1 MRLSHFALPRLGAT
15 LLALA
20 PAFFFACSDEPTQG
34 PLDASAGRDGSAP
47 DSAVPVP
54 PRDARADGSDAD
66 RDPCVEMAPPLCSPT
81 RTFGAG
87 VPVAGVA
94 GRFASVTPNE
104 LHIAVFDADDAGTT
118 LRVADRTSAVDAFP
132 TGIAVPFP
140 IDSTG
145 ASLSSNGLELF
156 VTQASNARRLPRG
169 GAGQAF
175 GVPTGDGFNFGSEG
189 QQFRGPVALDNGGFF
204 LTRVGVGPGQ
214 LGFTE
219 IAKKASGYEQAVVVL
234 QAELLNTSADGT
246 KVRAPTGMSKDLRT
260 LFFYDEE
267 SKASKMAHR
276 PAVDCPY
283 TTFVSIGDRPGAQ
296 PNATCSA
303 LYYADPTTG
312 AAMRAELS
320 P

>member
-1 MRLSHFALPRLGAT
+1 MGLSYFSFPRVGAALLT
-15 LLALA
+15 LVPSL
-20 PAFFFACSDEPTQG
+20 FFACSDSTTPA
-34 PLDASAGRDGSAP
+34 PPDASVVRDGTAP
-47 DSAVPVP
+47 DTSVVPAL
-54 PRDARADGSDAD
+54 DARADVSSAE
-66 RDPCVEMAPPLCSPT
+66 RDPCVETAPPLCSPT

-87 VPVAGVA
+87 ALVAGVA
-94 GRFASVTPNE
+94 GRFASVTPDE
-104 LHIAVFDADDAGTT
+104 LHIAVFDADDAGTS
-118 LRVADRTSAVDAFP
+118 LRVADRASAADSFAA
-132 TGIAVPFP
+132 GISVPFP
-140 IDSTG
+140 VDSTG
-145 ASLSSNGLELF
+145 ASLSKDGLELF
-156 VTQASNARRLPRG
+156 VTQATNARRLPRG

-175 GVPTGDGFNFGSEG
+175 GVPSSDGFNFGSEG
-189 QQFRGPVALDNGGFF
+189 QQFRSPVALDHGGFF

-219 IAKKASGYEQAVVVL
+219 IVKKASGYEQSVVVL

-267 SKASKMAHR
+267 AKVSKMAHR
-276 PAVDCPY
+276 PAVGCPY
-283 TTFVSIGDRPGAQ
+283 TTFVTLGDRPSAQ
-296 PNATCSA
+296 PNASCSA